1 MRKELI
7 MSYEVVDG
15 RLTDQK
21 NEGELIRCGDCRYS
35 YKDKEFGGLYCKG
48 KRKSPRGYCDRGK
61 RKE

>member
-7 MSYEVVDG
+7 MSYEIVDG
-15 RLTDQK
+15 RLIDQK

-61 RKE
+61 KKE